1 MLANLLLMAQ
11 VVVPL
16 VVCEPTHML
25 LVEGSLDGTPCTLV
39 FDTGATHTSFDEEFI
54 AKALPEAHPEPVM
67 LAGTSNAN
75 FVPKIAMSKT
85 LKVGEVAFEGYP
97 VMAIPFPPLS
107 QKLGRPVHGI
117 LGMDIIGQMPLVLSV
132 AQGEIIFNPDDMT
145 GFGPP
150 LKFDRRDY
158 DGSPKLMYLA
168 ADGTYKTMLV
178 DSGSSLSFINDPAD
192 WPAEEVEAATM
203 GATDVNG
210 RAAMAMRPGKP
221 GTLQLKTVKGGD
233 YAIRFR
239 PLVNPGAP
247 CSYLGADTLRHFD
260 LFLRLPWIGLRP
272 VESGRAES
280 GKTTNKE

>member
-97 VMAIPFPPLS
+97 VMAIPFRRYRRS
-107 QKLGRPVHGI
+107 LG
-117 LGMDIIGQMPLVLSV
+117 
-132 AQGEIIFNPDDMT
+132 
-145 GFGPP
+145 GPSTA
-150 LKFDRRDY
+150 F
-158 DGSPKLMYLA
+158 SA
-168 ADGTYKTMLV
+168 WT
-178 DSGSSLSFINDPAD
+178 SSAKCRWCSR
-192 WPAEEVEAATM
+192 WP
-203 GATDVNG
+203 
-210 RAAMAMRPGKP
+210 RAKSSSIP
-221 GTLQLKTVKGGD
+221 
-233 YAIRFR
+233 
-239 PLVNPGAP
+239 
-247 CSYLGADTLRHFD
+247 
-260 LFLRLPWIGLRP
+260 
-272 VESGRAES
+272 
-280 GKTTNKE
+280 TT

>member
-1 MLANLLLMAQ
+1 MLASLLLLAQ

-16 VVCEPTHML
+16 TVCEPTNML

-39 FDTGATHTSFDEEFI
+39 FDTGATHTSLDENFV
-54 AKALPEAHPEPVM
+54 AKAMPEAKPQPVM

-75 FVPKIAMSKT
+75 FVPKIAMSKV

-107 QKLGRPVHGI
+107 EKLGRPVHGI
-117 LGMDIIGQMPLVLSV
+117 LGMDIIGQMPVVLSV
-132 AQGEIIFNPDDMT
+132 AKGEVIFNPDDMT

-158 DGSPKLMYLA
+158 DGSPKLMYQA
-168 ADGTYKTMLV
+168 ADGTCKTMLV
-178 DSGSSLSFINDPAD
+178 DSGSSISFINDPAD
-192 WPAEEVEAATM
+192 WPAEDLEASTM

-221 GTLQLKTVKGGD
+221 GILKLKTAKGGD
-233 YAIRFR
+233 FAIAYR

-247 CSYLGADTLRHFD
+247 CSYLGADTLKHYD
-260 LFLRLPWIGLRP
+260 LFLRLPYLGLRP
-272 VESGRAES
+272 VDGGGQELD
-280 GKTTNKE
+280 KTINKE